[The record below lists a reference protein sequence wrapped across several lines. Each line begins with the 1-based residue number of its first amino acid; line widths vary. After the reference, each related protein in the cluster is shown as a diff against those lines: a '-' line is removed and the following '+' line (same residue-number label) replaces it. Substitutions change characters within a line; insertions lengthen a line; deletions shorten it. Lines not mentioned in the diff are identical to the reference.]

1 MALKNKIAIV
11 SGASR
16 GIGRQIVSEFAR
28 EGLNI
33 AFSFLNNKE
42 EADKLLA
49 EISRLGIKA
58 KASRVD
64 ISDFDAVT
72 AWVEETKKTFGGL
85 DIVINNAG
93 IINDKA
99 LAFME
104 KNDWQKVID
113 TNLGGVFNLTRAVIT
128 GMMKQN
134 SGIIVNI
141 SSVSGIT
148 GVARQTNYAASKAG
162 IIGFT
167 RSLARE
173 VAKYGI
179 RVNAVAPGFIETD
192 MVSGLKEPLKDGL
205 MKHIPLGRFGKAEE
219 VAKAVKFLISDA
231 ANYITGQ
238 TLVIDGGLSI
248 QAG

>member
-1 MALKNKIAIV
+1 MDLKNKIAIV

-16 GIGRQIVSEFAR
+16 GIGRQIALELAR
-28 EGLNI
+28 QGLNI
-33 AFSFLNNKE
+33 AFSYLNNKE

-49 EISRLGIKA
+49 EITRLGIKT

-128 GMMKQN
+128 GMIKQN

-141 SSVSGIT
+141 SSISGIT

-205 MKHIPLGRFGKAEE
+205 MKHIPLRRFGRPEE

-248 QAG
+248 QSG